1 MATSYNESATSTL
14 PLQKISHSPGAVND
28 MSPSPKPPAK
38 AEQTTDHMAEDP
50 ANYLKGWPLHVVTVA
65 FVANLL
71 HFVKG
76 TDPIWTGYA
85 YLFSLRVLKCQLS
98 ALRYFLLQMIY
109 KVSVG
114 AVG

>member
-1 MATSYNESATSTL
+1 ML
-14 PLQKISHSPGAVND
+14 
-28 MSPSPKPPAK
+28 PSPKPPAK
-38 AEQTTDHMAEDP
+38 VEETNFASDHMAEDP
-50 ANYLKGWPLHVVTVA
+50 ANYLKGWSLHVVTVA

-71 HFVKG
+71 HSVKG

-85 YLFSLRVLKCQLS
+85 YLFFLRVLKCQLS
-98 ALRYFLLQMIY
+98 ALRCFLLQMIY